1 MEQVS
6 QKTITVTILVNGSPV
21 TFDTRE
27 VTGLDIK
34 TKAGYPSN
42 SELYRKDGEHL
53 TLIANDQ
60 SLEIHDKEEFV
71 DYPPTP
77 VS

>member
-1 MEQVS
+1 MEQS
-6 QKTITVTILVNGSPV
+6 QETVKVTVFVNGSPY
-21 TFDTRE
+21 TFDTRK

-34 TKAGYPSN
+34 KKAGLDQN
-42 SELYRKDGEHL
+42 SELYRKEGEKL
-53 TLIANDQ
+53 TLIGN
-60 SLEIHDKEEFV
+60 SEEITIHDKEEFV